1 MQKTVEASLQESL
14 KVKSN
19 FIESAPQIVQAAQL
33 IVQRLKAG
41 GKLLICGNGGS
52 AADSQHIAAEL
63 MGRFQTE
70 RPALA
75 AIALSVDSSFMT
87 AWSNDY
93 NFDSIFERQVMGLG
107 KVGDVLLCI
116 STSGNSKNVLKA
128 AKKAN
133 EIGLTTSALSGKDG
147 GQLIELCAV
156 SIIAP
161 SDKTAH
167 IQECH
172 IAAYH
177 SICEI
182 IDREFS

>member
-1 MQKTVEASLQESL
+1 MLKAVEASLQESL
-14 KVKSN
+14 KVKAQ
-19 FIESAPQIVQAAQL
+19 FINSAPQIVQAAQL
-33 IVQRLKAG
+33 MVQCLKNG

-63 MGRFQTE
+63 MGRFQSE

-75 AIALSVDSSFMT
+75 AIALSVDSSFLT
-87 AWSNDY
+87 AWANDY
-93 NFDSIFERQVMGLG
+93 DYDSVFERQVSGLG
-107 KVGDVLLCI
+107 KLGDVLLCI

-128 AKKAN
+128 AKKAK
-133 EIGLTTSALSGKDG
+133 ELGLKTIALSGKDG
-147 GQLIELCAV
+147 GTLREHCDV
-156 SIIAP
+156 SIVAP
-161 SDKTAH
+161 SDKTAR

-177 SICEI
+177 CICEI